1 MALLGKGLLAIWNG
15 ITDSGEAEFVK
26 WHIREHIPERVGL
39 SGFLRGRR
47 YVAHQGHPKYFNFYE
62 TKTPQTLEST
72 EYRARL
78 NAPTQWT
85 KDVVKEFRDT
95 SRTICEV
102 IASMGLGEG
111 AWIETIQISGVKDRE
126 TFARRMT
133 QDLMPDIARQDGIIG
148 VHFVRGV
155 EDQVSS
161 QTAESRLR
169 GQPDTKC
176 EWILLIE
183 AAESSFLE
191 TLRNGACSNESIHE
205 LSADVTVERGI
216 YRLQYGLTHG
226 ELGPPD

>member
-111 AWIETIQISGVKDRE
+111 AWIETIQISGMKDRE

-133 QDLMPDIARQDGIIG
+133 QDLMPDVARQDGIIG

-161 QTAESRLR
+161 QT
-169 GQPDTKC
+169 
-176 EWILLIE
+176 
-183 AAESSFLE
+183 AESSFLE